1 MFVGVYIYIIII
13 IISSSSIIIIFSF
26 IYYYFVKWN
35 YLVLISPDMSVVN
48 GHSYCWDFEKAPAP
62 QHGAGAAMDTP
73 ATNIWGWVKIGIEWE
88 YAAHNMLVMWVNN
101 NEQSPKSP

>member
-1 MFVGVYIYIIII
+1 MFI
-13 IISSSSIIIIFSF
+13 F

-48 GHSYCWDFEKAPAP
+48 GHSYCWDFEKAPEP

-88 YAAHNMLVMWVNN
+88 YAAHNMLVMWVK
-101 NEQSPKSP
+101 Q